1 MGHPYHYCGGGWRGL
16 NLAIPRSYL
25 FKQQRTTG
33 AALTFVKGEPRPA
46 NAGRRPGSPNKTT
59 RSVRDA
65 LVRALEAT
73 AEDGGE
79 EFFTDLRDSD
89 PKTFAT
95 LVSKLIPNQTHI
107 TGDEGGPVVVFRDY
121 TGGASGRD
129 SED

>member
-1 MGHPYHYCGGGWRGL
+1 M
-16 NLAIPRSYL
+16 
-25 FKQQRTTG
+25 
-33 AALTFVKGEPRPA
+33 
-46 NAGRRPGSPNKTT
+46 PNKTT

-79 EFFTDLRDSD
+79 EFFASLRDSD

-107 TGDEGGPVVVFRDY
+107 TGDEGGPVVVIKDY
-121 TGGASGRD
+121 TGGASG
-129 SED
+129 SSN

>member
-1 MGHPYHYCGGGWRGL
+1 MRSGFLPRFEKGHEKVGGR
-16 NLAIPRSYL
+16 
-25 FKQQRTTG
+25 K
-33 AALTFVKGEPRPA
+33 
-46 NAGRRPGSPNKTT
+46 PGSLNKST

-121 TGGASGRD
+121 TGGASGR
-129 SED
+129 SNED

>member
-1 MGHPYHYCGGGWRGL
+1 M
-16 NLAIPRSYL
+16 
-25 FKQQRTTG
+25 
-33 AALTFVKGEPRPA
+33 TFVKGMTRPA
-46 NAGRRPGSPNKTT
+46 GAGRRPGTPNKHT

-79 EFFTDLRDSD
+79 EFFADLRDSD

-107 TGDEGGPVVVFRDY
+107 TGDEGGPVLVIRDF
-121 TGGASGRD
+121 TGGASGKD
-129 SED
+129 

>member
-1 MGHPYHYCGGGWRGL
+1 M
-16 NLAIPRSYL
+16 
-25 FKQQRTTG
+25 
-33 AALTFVKGEPRPA
+33 TFVKGEPRPA

-73 AEDGGE
+73 AKDGGE

-107 TGDEGGPVVVFRDY
+107 TGDEGGPVVVIKDY
-121 TGGASGRD
+121 TGRGSDQER
-129 SED
+129 EE

>member
-1 MGHPYHYCGGGWRGL
+1 M
-16 NLAIPRSYL
+16 
-25 FKQQRTTG
+25 
-33 AALTFVKGEPRPA
+33 TFVKGEPRA
-46 NAGRRPGSPNKTT
+46 ATAGRRAGTPNKTT

-73 AEDGGE
+73 AKDGGE

-107 TGDEGGPVVVFRDY
+107 TGDEGGPVVIIKDY
-121 TGGASGRD
+121 TGGASGSSD
-129 SED
+129 

>member
-1 MGHPYHYCGGGWRGL
+1 MK
-16 NLAIPRSYL
+16 
-25 FKQQRTTG
+25 FQ
-33 AALTFVKGEPRPA
+33 KGEPRHP
-46 NAGRRPGSPNKTT
+46 NAGRRAGTPNKHT

-79 EFFTDLRDSD
+79 EFFAGLRDSD

-107 TGDEGGPVVVFRDY
+107 TGDEGGPVVVIKDY
-121 TGGASGRD
+121 TGGASG
-129 SED
+129 SSN

>member
-1 MGHPYHYCGGGWRGL
+1 M
-16 NLAIPRSYL
+16 
-25 FKQQRTTG
+25 
-33 AALTFVKGEPRPA
+33 TFVKGEPRA
-46 NAGRRPGSPNKTT
+46 ATAGRRAGTPNKTT

-107 TGDEGGPVVVFRDY
+107 TGDEGGPVVIIKDY
-121 TGGASGRD
+121 TGGASGSSD
-129 SED
+129 

>member
-1 MGHPYHYCGGGWRGL
+1 M
-16 NLAIPRSYL
+16 
-25 FKQQRTTG
+25 
-33 AALTFVKGEPRPA
+33 V
-46 NAGRRPGSPNKTT
+46 NKTT

-79 EFFTDLRDSD
+79 EFFASLRDSD

-107 TGDEGGPVVVFRDY
+107 TGDEGGPVVVIKDY
-121 TGGASGRD
+121 TGGASG
-129 SED
+129 SSN

>member
-1 MGHPYHYCGGGWRGL
+1 M
-16 NLAIPRSYL
+16 
-25 FKQQRTTG
+25 
-33 AALTFVKGEPRPA
+33 TFVKGEPRA
-46 NAGRRPGSPNKTT
+46 ATAGRRAGTPNKTT

-73 AEDGGE
+73 AKDGGE

-107 TGDEGGPVVVFRDY
+107 TGDEGGPVVIIKDY
-121 TGGASGRD
+121 TGGASG
-129 SED
+129 SSN

>member
-1 MGHPYHYCGGGWRGL
+1 V
-16 NLAIPRSYL
+16 
-25 FKQQRTTG
+25 Q
-33 AALTFVKGEPRPA
+33 
-46 NAGRRPGSPNKTT
+46 NKHT
-59 RSVRDA
+59 RNVRDA

-107 TGDEGGPVVVFRDY
+107 TGDEGGPVVVIKDY
-121 TGGASGRD
+121 TGRGSDQER
-129 SED
+129 EE

>member
-1 MGHPYHYCGGGWRGL
+1 
-16 NLAIPRSYL
+16 
-25 FKQQRTTG
+25 
-33 AALTFVKGEPRPA
+33 LTFVKGEPRA
-46 NAGRRPGSPNKTT
+46 ATAGRRAGTPNKTT

-73 AEDGGE
+73 AKDGGE

-107 TGDEGGPVVVFRDY
+107 TGDEGGPVLILKDY
-121 TGGASGRD
+121 TGGSSGQD
-129 SED
+129 